1 MILIVAKDGLQ
12 AVWDDDTQQF
22 QGDKKLVE
30 YIIKLLAFNARLGS
44 NKYNMLVQD
53 SELYALDIVQYEAD
67 ETPKDTYDV

>member
-1 MILIVAKDGLQ
+1 MILIVAKDELQ
-12 AVWDDDTQQF
+12 AVWNDDTQQF

-53 SELYALDIVQYEAD
+53 AELYALNIVQYKSD